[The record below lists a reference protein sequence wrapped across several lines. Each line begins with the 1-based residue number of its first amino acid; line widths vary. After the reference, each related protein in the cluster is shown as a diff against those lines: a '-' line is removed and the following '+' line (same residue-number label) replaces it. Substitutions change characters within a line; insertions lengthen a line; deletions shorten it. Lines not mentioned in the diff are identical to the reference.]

1 MIEIKNLNYK
11 VERKEILKNLSIS
24 IPMNQM
30 TQIIGPNGA
39 GKSSLIKILIGFVKA
54 SSGDV
59 NISTK
64 EDKISYLPQKYEQ
77 GDDLSIDDYLRLAGF
92 KATRGLP
99 SIYNEFKEKLDSL
112 KECLRLEQSHDTML
126 STLSGGE
133 FQKWRLLGATY
144 WNPELILLDEPTSF
158 LDPKY
163 QDEIQ
168 LLFDYLINKEKKTII
183 SVTHDLNKVLNS
195 KGHVVALKNGELFFQ
210 GSTQELFDE
219 NKINLLFDKK
229 FNLKNIDGG
238 FYAL

>member
-1 MIEIKNLNYK
+1 MIEIKNLSYSVK
-11 VERKEILKNLSIS
+11 GKDILKGLNFS

-39 GKSSLIKILIGFVKA
+39 GKSTLIKIIIGFMTPSAGIVQHHINENL
-54 SSGDV
+54 V
-59 NISTK
+59 
-64 EDKISYLPQKYEQ
+64 SYLPQKYERSE
-77 GDDLSIDDYLRLAGF
+77 DLCLDDYLRLSGF

-99 SIYNEFKEKLDSL
+99 SRYNEFKKKIESL
-112 KECLRLEQSHDTML
+112 KECLRLVQSHDTMI

-144 WNPELILLDEPTSF
+144 WNPDLILLDEPTSF

-168 LLFDYLINKEKKTII
+168 LLFDYLIEQEKKTII

-195 KGHVVALKNGELFFQ
+195 KGHVVALKNGELYFQ
-210 GSTQELFDE
+210 GQTSELFVEDVI
-219 NKINLLFDKK
+219 NKLFDKK
-229 FNLKNIDGG
+229 FKLKNIDGG
-238 FYAL
+238 LYAL